1 MTRGLNLLSART
13 VATLIEPGRYA
24 DGGGLYLQVRKRSD
38 AIERLWVFRFKRGSR
53 DKVREKTLSI
63 GTARDI
69 TLASARSLASG
80 CRTKLAEGKD
90 PREALLKNGGVPTF
104 GELVD
109 DLLDSI
115 LPAFK
120 NEKHKAQWKMTLG
133 ETYCRSLRSIPV
145 DKITT
150 DDILAVLKPIWL
162 TKPETASRI
171 RGRIERVIDGATVR
185 RLRSGDNPARWRGH
199 LSHLLSK
206 PDAIARG
213 HHAALPWA
221 DLPSFMQDLKKLNS
235 ISALAL
241 EFTILTIARTSETI
255 NAAFVQINEG
265 DNIWTRPAAIM
276 KAKREHR
283 IPLTPRSLEIIQ
295 EMKKFEGAWL
305 FPGQSLNDQLSNMAM
320 AECLKG
326 FGLNVTVHGFRSTFR
341 DWVSEATS
349 FPDALAEAALAHIVG
364 DKTERAYKRGD
375 ALEKRRE
382 LMAAWERYCLQGAS
396 NVIHLTPKTEATA

>member
-396 NVIHLTPKTEATA
+396 NAIHLTPKTEATA

>member
-1 MTRGLNLLSART
+1 MTRGINLLSART
-13 VATLIEPGRYA
+13 VATLVAPGRYA
-24 DGGGLYLQVRKRSD
+24 DGGGLYLLVRKRSESV
-38 AIERLWVFRFKRGSR
+38 ERLWVFRYKRGGR
-53 DKVREKTLSI
+53 EKAREKTLSI
-63 GTARDI
+63 GAARDI
-69 TLASARSLASG
+69 SLASARKTAGG

-90 PREALLKNGGVPTF
+90 PREALLKNDGIPTF

-109 DLLDSI
+109 DLLDTI

-133 ETYCRSLRSIPV
+133 DTYCRTLRTLPV

-150 DDILAVLKPIWL
+150 DDVLAVLKPIWL
-162 TKPETASRI
+162 AKPETASRI

-199 LSHLLSK
+199 LSLLLSK
-206 PDAIARG
+206 PDAKARS

-221 DLPSFMQDLKKLNS
+221 DLPAFMQELKKLTS

-241 EFTILTIARTSETI
+241 EFTILTAARTGETI
-255 NAAFVQINEG
+255 GAQFGQINET
-265 DNIWTRPAAIM
+265 DRIWTRPAEIM
-276 KAKREHR
+276 KAGLEHR
-283 IPLTPRSLEIIQ
+283 IPLTPRCLEII
-295 EMKKFEGAWL
+295 EETKKFEADWL

-326 FGLNVTVHGFRSTFR
+326 FELDATVHGFRSTFR
-341 DWVSEATS
+341 DWVHEATT
-349 FPDALAEAALAHIVG
+349 FPEGLAEAALAHIIG

-382 LMAAWERYCLQGAS
+382 LMLAWERYCLQGNT
-396 NVIHLTPKTEATA
+396 NVIQLAPKTEVAV

>member
-145 DKITT
+145 DKIAT

-221 DLPSFMQDLKKLNS
+221 DLPSFMQDLKKLDS

-265 DNIWTRPAAIM
+265 DKIWTRPAAIM

-295 EMKKFEGAWL
+295 EMKKFEGTWL

-341 DWVSEATS
+341 DWVSEATT

-382 LMAAWERYCLQGAS
+382 LMAAWERYCLQGTS
-396 NVIHLTPKTEATA
+396 NVIHLTTKTEATA

>member
-185 RLRSGDNPARWRGH
+185 RLRSGNNPARWRGH

>member
-221 DLPSFMQDLKKLNS
+221 DLPSFMQDLKKLDS

-255 NAAFVQINEG
+255 NAAFVQVNEG
-265 DNIWTRPAAIM
+265 DKVWTRPAAIM

-341 DWVSEATS
+341 DWVSEATT